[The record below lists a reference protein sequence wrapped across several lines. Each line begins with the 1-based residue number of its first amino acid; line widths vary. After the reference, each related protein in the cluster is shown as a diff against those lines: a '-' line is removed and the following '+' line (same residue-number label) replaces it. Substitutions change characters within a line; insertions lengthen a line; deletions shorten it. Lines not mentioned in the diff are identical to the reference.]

1 MNRMKELRIQKSWS
15 QKELADIIH
24 CKPNTISRYEN
35 EQLGLDAKTIKALCD
50 AFGCTADYLLCRSDI
65 ASYNLSP
72 GEIQMLIAYRA
83 ADLRAREMVE
93 LALRPFV
100 ADEKKTETA

>member
-1 MNRMKELRIQKSWS
+1 MNRIKELRESAGLNQI
-15 QKELADIIH
+15 ELGALL
-24 CKPNTISRYEN
+24 NTTGVSIGRYEN
-35 EQLGLDAKTIKALCD
+35 EKRTLDPDTINKLCD
-50 AFGCTADYLLCRSDI
+50 IFKCTSDYLLCRSDI

-93 LALRPFV
+93 LALRPFA